1 MALRRSQSHGKMGY
15 SESGSKLMLI
25 QIISSS
31 DKNTLWWMD
40 EQLKMA
46 RLAAF
51 ILILSMLMV
60 PVTSLPCPRQCTC
73 PQATEVHCTFRSLL
87 AVPAGISRRVERMNL
102 GFNTIHHVTQTSLA
116 GLRKLELLMMHGND
130 LYHIPNGAFRDLMS
144 LQMLK
149 MSYNKLKEINRHTL
163 QGLWSLT
170 RLHLDHNRLEFI
182 HPDTFQG
189 LTSLRLLQLEGNRL
203 QQLHPS
209 TFSTFSM
216 MGHFHVST
224 LRHLYLSENRLT
236 SLPQKLL
243 GGMPQLE
250 NLFLHGNPWTC
261 DCRMKWF
268 ADWEKNSPGVLKC
281 KKDRAYPG
289 GQLCFICYSPKN
301 LRMKEVLGLDTL
313 VCSSPVITSPDRP
326 TTQEDTE
333 TEVMTLEEFKGS
345 FGNITLGL
353 TDEHGNK
360 VDLECSIGEPRRESS
375 KVSWEQVNPLQLAY
389 NVSISVDLECPINRD
404 NYERLWRLIAYY
416 SDTPAHLQREIMLTK
431 EPVPSYRYRQDLE
444 RDALYY
450 TGVKANMVAQP
461 SWLMQSSVDLQLNRP
476 QSTGK
481 SVKLILSTHLTQTVE
496 PELER
501 RHRRTWVMIENT
513 NTTRTVLS
521 VVVGSP
527 AVMDCNVL
535 SSGDTVVRWMLPDG
549 TQLEA
554 PYSSPDNRVSV
565 LSTGRLD
572 IKAVG
577 HSDSGIYYCI
587 AQVSDD
593 LTVLPFRLTVE
604 ESSSPP
610 PLGGDEMAPTLVE
623 GFTGV
628 PLTLNCVVSGSP
640 DPEINWILPDSNI
653 VSHRANSSRALV
665 YSNGTLRVPESRLT
679 DSGYYKCVAMNQ
691 HGVYSLA
698 TKVTLTRQLG
708 AEIRP
713 LRRMRPQ
720 SASGV
725 NTRVKAPMEDTEEA
739 SGDDEDTQEEVPS
752 SPSSSSFSSSSSP
765 SRVELMK
772 RRRGQSSSRGGG
784 HPFRNT
790 WRRPAVPRKPTT
802 TGTKDKDKKNTVE
815 MRRRINVANK
825 NIDPEKWADILAKIR
840 DKKGQ
845 GNTNITPSSTHLT
858 TRKKQES
865 TTTASAKQTQSPDNI
880 EGSTD
885 NLHEEEEEELYT
897 PTTIPHISTR
907 HTTYT
912 TDSDV
917 DTATNHA
924 LFTQP
929 VTEPV
934 TSVPQQLS
942 NTVTHTETEGRHTV
956 THTHSQTLG
965 QLHVN
970 VWTSSSHNDSL
981 QGENQSTTTTALTTD
996 VDAVTDV
1003 DAESDISPTSED
1015 NQGPKDANGPSV
1027 VNSFNEGSDAYL
1039 DRAELDP
1046 SLATTTVRGYSESET
1061 ERDEFDHSL
1070 TETQSTTAK
1079 PDTHTQLKQHTRSNI
1094 THLPLSAPSPTAELT
1109 SAVYIRKETPG
1120 EVATRLRNQ
1129 NSRRRN
1135 GGGGRRRRP
1144 NTGRKKPKPN
1154 NPLRSDFTTTATPKD
1169 TLPTTTK
1176 ATTATWTKIEAFDK
1190 AKSMTDRF
1198 NTAVP
1203 STGSQATSSGRV
1215 SHEENTV
1222 VSLYEDR
1229 IDPSVKP
1236 TTRAETKDTLSP
1248 HAKPLFGST
1257 TAPPASSTASLTE
1270 TYKQTSQSSHHRAAP
1285 ERASQTPNTP
1295 SPVPE
1300 HSVVHTTAS
1309 QGTFTSV
1316 PLPAVKPT
1324 ETTQRGGS
1332 ATVDL
1337 HPVPSPDKYP
1347 ENRNTRPGVPADG
1360 QLNTPDYRYTTGTT
1374 EVKKAP
1380 VKEIDS
1386 VSPSIRHEITRA
1398 HGTTHAPGASTKE
1411 SFHEEA
1417 RVSTTERLV
1426 TSESS
1431 YRGSGPDKTDAI
1443 KPRTTF
1449 DGHYNIREST
1459 STTGK
1464 DQTPVENDAV
1474 SVAATTTKYV
1484 TPTMSPVTSTSVRT
1498 SIVFPSR
1505 VRPQI
1510 PVLNTPST
1518 RVRTQPSSRTVE
1530 APSNSNHIPDSHRE
1544 RVLISQPDQRNNPIL
1559 NRGDSILNTRSDPNR
1574 QPPPADSHTT
1584 TKLES
1589 TDIKPDGVKPTT
1601 TEPRTPHRTVTNTN
1615 TQMVRQT
1622 TITTTLSTTTKS
1634 FSQTSSVS
1642 SSRPQS
1648 PSGGGQR
1655 TETPTQTQGLSG
1667 GVSGGGQRPPVVAGP
1682 VVRGKPRITNV
1693 DVRTVT
1699 VNAEMDA
1706 QLPCVTV
1713 GEPKPFLSWTR
1724 VSTGATIAQ
1733 NTRVQRFEVHPN
1745 GTFIIRNSQP
1755 QDRGQYLCMVQNQYG
1770 VDKMVVSLMVL
1781 AQHPRVLQPRYRDAT
1796 VYHGDDIDLECQVQ
1810 GHPMPRVTWVLPDR
1824 VHLTAPPAPGPAS
1837 PASGPQ
1843 PGPQSGPKHVELLSN
1858 GTLRITQAS
1867 YTDRG
1872 IYKCIG
1878 SSVAGADTVS
1888 VRLHVAAL
1896 PPVIQQPRYENMSL
1910 PEGSTAY
1917 IHCTAKGAPTP
1928 VMRWTTPDGVQLLT
1942 SQFVNGRNFFVFPNG
1957 TLYVRGLGQGDAGRY
1972 ECVASNAVGAS
1983 RRTSVLTV
1991 LRLPSSTKA
2000 RITSSSPQRSDVVYG
2015 GLLRL
2020 NCIATGT
2027 PEPRIIWR
2035 TPSKK
2040 LVDSQYSF
2048 DPRIKVFTNGS
2059 LAIQAT
2065 TEKDDGDYLCV
2076 ARNKMGDDYMLLRVN
2091 VLTKPAKIE
2100 QKQLLASQK
2109 VMYGGDLKVDC
2120 VASGLPNPEIRWAL
2134 PDGTMINTLKQMDSS
2149 VRGGRT
2155 RRYVVFDNGTLYA
2168 NDVGMREE
2176 GDYTCYAE
2184 NQIGKD
2190 EMKVHVKVV
2199 ADPPIIRD
2207 KTQSPEVVR
2216 VLYGE
2221 AVSLKCSAKGEPTPV
2236 ITWLS
2241 PTNRAIASSPTK
2253 YQVHNDGTLVVRKAQ
2268 RFDAGNYTCIARNSA
2283 GQDRKVTRVEVLVT
2297 PPTINGLRGMVN
2309 TIRVTAIRDQR
2320 TMLACEAVGTPI
2332 PRVMWVLPENVI
2344 LPVPYYGSRMT
2355 VHRNGTLDIR
2365 SPKGTDSAQLACI
2378 AHNEGG
2384 EARLIVHL
2392 EVRGMVERPQLRGP
2406 KTESLS
2412 LTVGS
2417 TMTLNCSFEGG
2428 PAPPTVTW
2436 ILPNGSPLMRGA
2448 QFSKFFHR
2456 PDGSLVITNP
2466 SVSESGMYRCLARNV
2481 AGLVERTIT
2490 LAPERKPEINN
2501 RYNSPISIM
2510 NGESLQLHC
2519 LSTGDPLRLTWTLP
2533 SGVVLGRPQR
2543 AGRYAVLANGTLA
2556 IQQVSVYDR
2565 GSYVCRAANEYGSA
2579 LLSVPVIVIAY
2590 LPRITNGPPP
2600 VMYARRGVAVQLNC
2614 VATGIPRAEI
2624 AWETPDRARLAVSA
2638 QPRLFGNKYLHPQ
2651 GSLIIQNPTQRDQGS
2666 YKCTARNV
2674 IGVDTKATY
2683 LHVF

>member
-1 MALRRSQSHGKMGY
+1 
-15 SESGSKLMLI
+15 
-25 QIISSS
+25 
-31 DKNTLWWMD
+31 MD
-40 EQLKMA
+40 AQLKMD
-46 RLAAF
+46 RSAAF
-51 ILILSMLMV
+51 ILILSVLMV
-60 PVTSLPCPRQCTC
+60 PVTSIPCPRKCTC

-87 AVPAGISRRVERMNL
+87 AVPAGIPRQVERMNL
-102 GFNTIHHVTQTSLA
+102 GFNTINHVTQTSLA

-130 LYHIPNGAFRDLMS
+130 LHNIPNGAFKDLMS

-224 LRHLYLSENRLT
+224 LRHLYLSENSLT

-268 ADWEKNSPGVLKC
+268 PDWDKNSPGVLKC

-289 GQLCFICYSPKN
+289 GQLCLMCYSPKN

-313 VCSSPVITSPDRP
+313 GCSSPVITSPDQP
-326 TTQEDTE
+326 TSPEDTE
-333 TEVMTLEEFKGS
+333 TEVMTLEEFKGP

-360 VDLECSIGEPRRESS
+360 VDLECSVGEPRRELC
-375 KVSWEQVNPLQLAY
+375 KVSWEQVNPLQLAS

-404 NYERLWRLIAYY
+404 NYERLWKLIAYY

-481 SVKLILSTHLTQTVE
+481 SVKLILSTHLTQIVE

-501 RHRRTWVMIENT
+501 RQRRTWVMIENT
-513 NTTRTVLS
+513 NTTRTALS

-535 SSGDTVVRWMLPDG
+535 SSGDTAVRWMLPDG

-554 PYSSPDNRVSV
+554 PYSNPDNRVSV
-565 LSTGRLD
+565 SSTGRLD

-593 LTVLPFRLTVE
+593 LSVLPFRLTVE

-610 PLGGDEMAPTLVE
+610 PLGGDETAPTLVE

-708 AEIRP
+708 AEMRP

-725 NTRVKAPMEDTEEA
+725 NTRVKAPMEATEEA
-739 SGDDEDTQEEVPS
+739 SGDNEDAQEEVPS
-752 SPSSSSFSSSSSP
+752 SSSSSPP
-765 SRVELMK
+765 SRVELMN
-772 RRRGQSSSRGGG
+772 RRRGQGSNRGGG

-790 WRRPAVPRKPTT
+790 WRRPAAPRKPTT
-802 TGTKDKDKKNTVE
+802 TGTNDEGKKNTVE
-815 MRRRINVANK
+815 TRRRINVANK

-840 DKKGQ
+840 DKNGQ
-845 GNTNITPSSTHLT
+845 GNIIITPSSTHLT
-858 TRKKQES
+858 TKKNQES
-865 TTTASAKQTQSPDNI
+865 TTTASAKQTESPGNI
-880 EGSTD
+880 EGSID
-885 NLHEEEEEELYT
+885 DLHEEEEKELYT
-897 PTTIPHISTR
+897 PTVIPHTPTQ

-912 TDSDV
+912 TDSDA
-917 DTATNHA
+917 DRGTNHA
-924 LFTQP
+924 RFTQ
-929 VTEPV
+929 PV
-934 TSVPQQLS
+934 TSVPQQPS
-942 NTVTHTETEGRHTV
+942 NTVTHTKTPGRHTV
-956 THTHSQTLG
+956 TPTHSQILG
-965 QLHVN
+965 QLRVN
-970 VWTSSSHNDSL
+970 VWTSSSYHGSL
-981 QGENQSTTTTALTTD
+981 QGENQSTTPTASATD
-996 VDAVTDV
+996 GEAVT
-1003 DAESDISPTSED
+1003 ESDISPTSED
-1015 NQGPKDANGPSV
+1015 NQGAEDANGPSV
-1027 VNSFNEGSDAYL
+1027 FNSYNEGGDAYS
-1039 DRAELDP
+1039 DRAGLDP
-1046 SLATTTVRGYSESET
+1046 SLTTTAVRGYSESET
-1061 ERDEFDHSL
+1061 ESDEFDHSL
-1070 TETQSTTAK
+1070 TETRRTTAELE
-1079 PDTHTQLKQHTRSNI
+1079 TRTQLKQHATSNI
-1094 THLPLSAPSPTAELT
+1094 THLPLPAPSPTAELT

-1154 NPLRSDFTTTATPKD
+1154 NPLRSDFTTAATPKD
-1169 TLPTTTK
+1169 ALPTTTK

-1215 SHEENTV
+1215 SHEENTG
-1222 VSLYEDR
+1222 VSLYQDR
-1229 IDPSVKP
+1229 SDPSVKP
-1236 TTRAETKDTLSP
+1236 TTRKGTLSP
-1248 HAKPLFGST
+1248 HAKPLFRST
-1257 TAPPASSTASLTE
+1257 TAPPASPTTSLTE
-1270 TYKQTSQSSHHRAAP
+1270 TYKQSSQSSHHRTAT
-1285 ERASQTPNTP
+1285 ERASQTPNTQ

-1300 HSVVHTTAS
+1300 HSDVHTTAS
-1309 QGTFTSV
+1309 QGKFTST

-1337 HPVPSPDKYP
+1337 HPVPSPDKSP
-1347 ENRNTRPGVPADG
+1347 ENRNTRPGVLPDG
-1360 QLNTPDYRYTTGTT
+1360 QPNTPDNRYTEGTT
-1374 EVKKAP
+1374 EVKKVP

-1411 SFHEEA
+1411 PFNEEAEHEKA
-1417 RVSTTERLV
+1417 RVSTTEMPV

-1431 YRGSGPDKTDAI
+1431 YRGSDPSETVTV
-1443 KPRTTF
+1443 KPGTTF
-1449 DGHYNIREST
+1449 DGHYNVREST
-1459 STTGK
+1459 SATGK
-1464 DQTPVENDAV
+1464 DRTPLENVAV
-1474 SVAATTTKYV
+1474 SVAATTTKGV
-1484 TPTMSPVTSTSVRT
+1484 TPTMSPVTSTSVRA
-1498 SIVFPSR
+1498 SVVFPSR
-1505 VRPQI
+1505 VKPQI

-1530 APSNSNHIPDSHRE
+1530 VPSNSNHIPDSHRE

-1559 NRGDSILNTRSDPNR
+1559 NRGDSILITRSDPDR

-1589 TDIKPDGVKPTT
+1589 TDIKPDPVTGVKPTT
-1601 TEPRTPHRTVTNTN
+1601 TEPRTPHRHRTVTNAN
-1615 TQMVRQT
+1615 TQMVKQT
-1622 TITTTLSTTTKS
+1622 TTTTTLTPTTTMS
-1634 FSQTSSVS
+1634 LSQTSLVS
-1642 SSRPQS
+1642 SSKPQS
-1648 PSGGGQR
+1648 PSSGGQR

-1667 GVSGGGQRPPVVAGP
+1667 GVSGGGQRPSVAGP
-1682 VVRGKPRITNV
+1682 AVRGKPRITNV
-1693 DVRTVT
+1693 DVQTVT

-1706 QLPCVTV
+1706 QLPCVAV

-1724 VSTGATIAQ
+1724 VSTGATVAQ

-1796 VYHGDDIDLECQVQ
+1796 VYHGDGIDLECQVQ

-1824 VHLTAPPAPGPAS
+1824 VHLTAPPAPGPAN
-1837 PASGPQ
+1837 PASGLQ
-1843 PGPQSGPKHVELLSN
+1843 PGPQSGPKRVDLLGN

-1896 PPVIQQPRYENMSL
+1896 APVIQQPRYENVSL

-1928 VMRWTTPDGVQLLT
+1928 IIRWTTPDGVQLLT
-1942 SQFVNGRNFFVFPNG
+1942 SQFVNGRHFFVFPNG
-1957 TLYVRGLGQGDAGRY
+1957 TLYIRGLGKGDAGIY

-1991 LRLPSSTKA
+1991 LRLPSSTEA
-2000 RITSSSPQRSDVVYG
+2000 RITSSSPQRTDVVYG

-2020 NCIATGT
+2020 DCIATGK
-2027 PEPRIIWR
+2027 PEPRIVWR

-2059 LAIQAT
+2059 LAIQAM

-2076 ARNKMGDDYMLLRVN
+2076 ARNKMGDDYMLLRVS

-2134 PDGTMINTLKQMDSS
+2134 PDGTMINTLKQTDSRA
-2149 VRGGRT
+2149 RGGRT

-2207 KTQSPEVVR
+2207 KTQSPEVIR

-2221 AVSLKCSAKGEPTPV
+2221 TVSLKCSAKGEPTPV

-2241 PTNRAIASSPTK
+2241 PTNRAIASSPAK
-2253 YQVHNDGTLVVRKAQ
+2253 YQVHNDGTLVVQKAQ
-2268 RFDAGNYTCIARNSA
+2268 RFDAGNYTCTARNSA
-2283 GQDRKVTRVEVLVT
+2283 GQDRKVTRVDVLVT

-2332 PRVMWVLPENVI
+2332 PQVMWVLPENIV
-2344 LPVPYYGSRMT
+2344 LPAPYYGSRMT

-2378 AHNEGG
+2378 ARNEGG
-2384 EARLIVHL
+2384 EARLMVHL
-2392 EVRGMVERPQLRGP
+2392 EVREMVERPQLRGP

-2436 ILPNGSPLMRGA
+2436 ILPNGSPLMSGA

-2533 SGVVLGRPQR
+2533 SGVVLGRTQR

-2556 IQQVSVYDR
+2556 IQQASVYDR
-2565 GSYVCRAANEYGSA
+2565 GSYICRAANEYGSA

-2590 LPRITNGPPP
+2590 LPRITNGSPP
-2600 VMYARRGVAVQLNC
+2600 VIYARHGVAVQLNC

-2624 AWETPDRARLAVSA
+2624 AWETPDRTRLAVSA

-2651 GSLIIQNPTQRDQGS
+2651 GSLIIQNPTQRDQGF

>member
-1 MALRRSQSHGKMGY
+1 
-15 SESGSKLMLI
+15 
-25 QIISSS
+25 
-31 DKNTLWWMD
+31 MD
-40 EQLKMA
+40 AQLKMD
-46 RLAAF
+46 RSAAF
-51 ILILSMLMV
+51 ILILSVLMV

-87 AVPAGISRRVERMNL
+87 AVPAGIPRQVERMNL
-102 GFNTIHHVTQTSLA
+102 GFNTINHVTQTSLA

-130 LYHIPNGAFRDLMS
+130 LHNIPNGAFKDLMS

-216 MGHFHVST
+216 LGHFHVST
-224 LRHLYLSENRLT
+224 LRHLYLSENSLT

-268 ADWEKNSPGVLKC
+268 PDWDKNSPGVLKC

-289 GQLCFICYSPKN
+289 GQLCLMCYSPKN

-313 VCSSPVITSPDRP
+313 GCSSPVITSPDQP
-326 TTQEDTE
+326 MTPEDTE
-333 TEVMTLEEFKGS
+333 TEVVTLEEFKGP
-345 FGNITLGL
+345 FGNMTLGL

-360 VDLECSIGEPRRESS
+360 VDLECSVGEPRKELS
-375 KVSWEQVNPLQLAY
+375 KVSWEQVNPLQLAS

-404 NYERLWRLIAYY
+404 NYERLWKLIAYY

-481 SVKLILSTHLTQTVE
+481 SVKLILSTHLTQIVE

-501 RHRRTWVMIENT
+501 RQRRTWVMIENT
-513 NTTRTVLS
+513 NTTRTSLS
-521 VVVGSP
+521 VVVGSSA
-527 AVMDCNVL
+527 AVDCNVL
-535 SSGDTVVRWMLPDG
+535 SSGDTAVRWMLPDG

-554 PYSSPDNRVSV
+554 PYSNPDNRVSV
-565 LSTGRLD
+565 SSTGRLD

-593 LTVLPFRLTVE
+593 LSVLPFRLTVA

-610 PLGGDEMAPTLVE
+610 PLGGDETAPTLVE

-708 AEIRP
+708 AEMRP

-725 NTRVKAPMEDTEEA
+725 NTRVKAPMEATEEA
-739 SGDDEDTQEEVPS
+739 SGDNEDAQEEVPS
-752 SPSSSSFSSSSSP
+752 SSSSSSSPP
-765 SRVELMK
+765 SRVELMN
-772 RRRGQSSSRGGG
+772 RRRGQGSNRGGG

-790 WRRPAVPRKPTT
+790 WRRPAAPRKPTT
-802 TGTKDKDKKNTVE
+802 TGTNDEYKKNTVE
-815 MRRRINVANK
+815 TRRRINVANK

-840 DKKGQ
+840 DKNGQ
-845 GNTNITPSSTHLT
+845 GNIIITPSSTHLT
-858 TRKKQES
+858 TKKNQES
-865 TTTASAKQTQSPDNI
+865 TTTASAKQTESPGNI
-880 EGSTD
+880 EGSID
-885 NLHEEEEEELYT
+885 DLHEEEEKELYT
-897 PTTIPHISTR
+897 PTIIPHTPTL

-912 TDSDV
+912 TDSDA
-917 DTATNHA
+917 DTGTNHA
-924 LFTQP
+924 RFTQP

-934 TSVPQQLS
+934 TSVPQQPS
-942 NTVTHTETEGRHTV
+942 NTVTHTKTPGRHTV
-956 THTHSQTLG
+956 TPTHSQILG
-965 QLHVN
+965 QLRVN
-970 VWTSSSHNDSL
+970 VWTSSSYHDSL
-981 QGENQSTTTTALTTD
+981 QGENQSTTPTASATD
-996 VDAVTDV
+996 GEAIT
-1003 DAESDISPTSED
+1003 ESDISPTSED
-1015 NQGPKDANGPSV
+1015 NQGAEDANEPSV
-1027 VNSFNEGSDAYL
+1027 FNSYNEGGD
-1039 DRAELDP
+1039 AELDP
-1046 SLATTTVRGYSESET
+1046 SLTTTAVRGYSESET
-1061 ERDEFDHSL
+1061 ESDEFDRSL
-1070 TETQSTTAK
+1070 TETWSTTAK
-1079 PDTHTQLKQHTRSNI
+1079 LETRTRLKQHATSNI
-1094 THLPLSAPSPTAELT
+1094 THLPLTAPSPTAELT
-1109 SAVYIRKETPG
+1109 SAVYMTKETPG
-1120 EVATRLRNQ
+1120 ELATRLRTQ
-1129 NSRRRN
+1129 NPRRR
-1135 GGGGRRRRP
+1135 GGGRRRRP
-1144 NTGRKKPKPN
+1144 NMGRKKPKPN
-1154 NPLRSDFTTTATPKD
+1154 SPLRSDFTTAATPKD
-1169 TLPTTTK
+1169 ALPTTTK
-1176 ATTATWTKIEAFDK
+1176 ANTATWTKIEAFDK

-1198 NTAVP
+1198 ITAVP
-1203 STGSQATSSGRV
+1203 STGSQTTSSGQV
-1215 SHEENTV
+1215 SHEENTG
-1222 VSLYEDR
+1222 VSLYQDR
-1229 IDPSVKP
+1229 SDPSVKP
-1236 TTRAETKDTLSP
+1236 TTRKGTLSP
-1248 HAKPLFGST
+1248 HDKPLFRSK
-1257 TAPPASSTASLTE
+1257 TAPLASPTTSSTE
-1270 TYKQTSQSSHHRAAP
+1270 TYKQTSQSSHHRTAP
-1285 ERASQTPNTP
+1285 ERASQTPNTQ

-1300 HSVVHTTAS
+1300 QSDVHMTAS
-1309 QGTFTSV
+1309 QGTCTSV

-1332 ATVDL
+1332 ATADL
-1337 HPVPSPDKYP
+1337 HPVPSPDKSP
-1347 ENRNTRPGVPADG
+1347 ENRNTRPGVLPDG
-1360 QLNTPDYRYTTGTT
+1360 QPNTPDNRYTEDTT
-1374 EVKKAP
+1374 EVKKVP

-1386 VSPSIRHEITRA
+1386 VSPSIWHEITSA

-1411 SFHEEA
+1411 PFHVEAGHEKA
-1417 RVSTTERLV
+1417 RVSTTEMPV

-1431 YRGSGPDKTDAI
+1431 YRGSDPSKTVTV
-1443 KPRTTF
+1443 KPGTTF
-1449 DGHYNIREST
+1449 DGHYNVREST
-1459 STTGK
+1459 SATGK
-1464 DQTPVENDAV
+1464 DRTPLENVAV
-1474 SVAATTTKYV
+1474 SVASTTTKGI
-1484 TPTMSPVTSTSVRT
+1484 TPNMSPVTSTSVRT
-1498 SIVFPSR
+1498 SVVFPSR
-1505 VRPQI
+1505 VKPQI
-1510 PVLNTPST
+1510 PVQNTPST
-1518 RVRTQPSSRTVE
+1518 RVRTPPSSRTVE
-1530 APSNSNHIPDSHRE
+1530 VPSNSNHIPDSHRE

-1559 NRGDSILNTRSDPNR
+1559 NRGDSILITRSDPNR
-1574 QPPPADSHTT
+1574 QPPPAESHTT

-1589 TDIKPDGVKPTT
+1589 TDIKPDPVTGVKPTT
-1601 TEPRTPHRTVTNTN
+1601 TEPRTPHRHRTVTNAN
-1615 TQMVRQT
+1615 TQMVKQT
-1622 TITTTLSTTTKS
+1622 TTTTTLTPTTTMS
-1634 FSQTSSVS
+1634 VSQTSFVS
-1642 SSRPQS
+1642 WSKPQNPSS
-1648 PSGGGQR
+1648 GGQR

-1667 GVSGGGQRPPVVAGP
+1667 GVSGGGQRPSVADP
-1682 VVRGKPRITNV
+1682 AVRGKPRITNV
-1693 DVRTVT
+1693 DVQTVT

-1706 QLPCVTV
+1706 QLPCVAV
-1713 GEPKPFLSWTR
+1713 GEPRPFLSWTR
-1724 VSTGATIAQ
+1724 VSTGATVAQ

-1796 VYHGDDIDLECQVQ
+1796 VYHGDGIDLECQVQ

-1824 VHLTAPPAPGPAS
+1824 VHLTAPPAPGPAN

-1843 PGPQSGPKHVELLSN
+1843 AGPQSGPKRVDLLGN

-1896 PPVIQQPRYENMSL
+1896 APVIQQPRYENVSL
-1910 PEGSTAY
+1910 PEGRTAY

-1928 VMRWTTPDGVQLLT
+1928 IIRWTTPDGVQLLT
-1942 SQFVNGRNFFVFPNG
+1942 SQFVNGRHFFVFPNG
-1957 TLYVRGLGQGDAGRY
+1957 TLYIRGLGKGDAGRY

-1991 LRLPSSTKA
+1991 LRLPSSTEA
-2000 RITSSSPQRSDVVYG
+2000 RITSSSPQRTDVVYG

-2020 NCIATGT
+2020 DCIATGK
-2027 PEPRIIWR
+2027 PEPRIVWR

-2059 LAIQAT
+2059 LAIQAM

-2076 ARNKMGDDYMLLRVN
+2076 ARNKMGDDYMLLRVS

-2134 PDGTMINTLKQMDSS
+2134 PDGTMINTLKQTDSR

-2199 ADPPIIRD
+2199 ADPRIIRD

-2221 AVSLKCSAKGEPTPV
+2221 TVSLKCSAKGEPTPV

-2241 PTNRAIASSPTK
+2241 PTNRAIASSPAK
-2253 YQVHNDGTLVVRKAQ
+2253 YQVHNDGTLVVQKAQ
-2268 RFDAGNYTCIARNSA
+2268 HFDAGNYTCTARNSA
-2283 GQDRKVTRVEVLVT
+2283 GQDRKVTRVDVLVT

-2332 PRVMWVLPENVI
+2332 PQVMWVLPENIV
-2344 LPVPYYGSRMT
+2344 LPAPYYGSRMT

-2378 AHNEGG
+2378 ARNEGG
-2384 EARLIVHL
+2384 EARLMVHL
-2392 EVRGMVERPQLRGP
+2392 EIREMVERPQLRGP

-2436 ILPNGSPLMRGA
+2436 ILPNGSPLVRGA

-2466 SVSESGMYRCLARNV
+2466 SVSESGMYRCLVRNV
-2481 AGLVERTIT
+2481 TGLVERTIT

-2519 LSTGDPLRLTWTLP
+2519 LSTGDPVRLTWTLP
-2533 SGVVLGRPQR
+2533 SGVVLGRTQR
-2543 AGRYAVLANGTLA
+2543 AGRYAVLANGTLS
-2556 IQQVSVYDR
+2556 IQQASVYDR

-2590 LPRITNGPPP
+2590 LPRITNGSPP
-2600 VMYARRGVAVQLNC
+2600 VIYARHGVAVQLNC
-2614 VATGIPRAEI
+2614 IATGIPRAEI
-2624 AWETPDRARLAVSA
+2624 AWETPDRTRLAVSA

-2651 GSLIIQNPTQRDQGS
+2651 GSLIIQNPTQRDQGF

>member
-1 MALRRSQSHGKMGY
+1 MGY
-15 SESGSKLMLI
+15 SESGSKLRLI

-31 DKNTLWWMD
+31 DRNTLSWMD
-40 EQLKMA
+40 AQLKMA
-46 RLAAF
+46 RPAAF

-130 LYHIPNGAFRDLMS
+130 LYNIPNGAFRDLMS

-289 GQLCFICYSPKN
+289 GQLCFMCYSPKN

-501 RHRRTWVMIENT
+501 RQRRTWVMIENT

-535 SSGDTVVRWMLPDG
+535 SSGDTAVRWMLPDG

-572 IKAVG
+572 LKAVG

-587 AQVSDD
+587 AQVSGD
-593 LTVLPFRLTVE
+593 LTVLPFRLMVE

-679 DSGYYKCVAMNQ
+679 DSGYYKCLAMNQ

-698 TKVTLTRQLG
+698 TKVALTRQLG

-752 SPSSSSFSSSSSP
+752 SPSSSSP

-840 DKKGQ
+840 TKNGQ

-865 TTTASAKQTQSPDNI
+865 TTTASAKQTQSPENI

-942 NTVTHTETEGRHTV
+942 NTVTHTETQGRHTV
-956 THTHSQTLG
+956 THTHSQTRG

-981 QGENQSTTTTALTTD
+981 QGENKSTTTTALTTD

-1015 NQGPKDANGPSV
+1015 NQGPKDANGASV

-1070 TETQSTTAK
+1070 TETQSTTAT

-1094 THLPLSAPSPTAELT
+1094 THLPLSAPSPTTELT
-1109 SAVYIRKETPG
+1109 SAVYMRKETPG
-1120 EVATRLRNQ
+1120 EVATRLRTQ
-1129 NSRRRN
+1129 NPRRRN

-1154 NPLRSDFTTTATPKD
+1154 NPLRSDFTTVATPKD
-1169 TLPTTTK
+1169 ALPTTTK

-1236 TTRAETKDTLSP
+1236 TTRSETKDTLSP

-1257 TAPPASSTASLTE
+1257 TAPPASPTASLTE

-1285 ERASQTPNTP
+1285 ERASQTPKTP

-1300 HSVVHTTAS
+1300 HWVVHTTAS
-1309 QGTFTSV
+1309 QGNITSI

-1324 ETTQRGGS
+1324 ETTQRGGR

-1337 HPVPSPDKYP
+1337 HPVPSPDKSP

-1398 HGTTHAPGASTKE
+1398 HGTTHPPGASTKE
-1411 SFHEEA
+1411 SFHEEAEHEEA

-1464 DQTPVENDAV
+1464 DQTPVENVAV
-1474 SVAATTTKYV
+1474 SVAATTTKDV

-1559 NRGDSILNTRSDPNR
+1559 NRGDSILITRSDPNR

-1589 TDIKPDGVKPTT
+1589 TDIKPDPVTGVKPTT
-1601 TEPRTPHRTVTNTN
+1601 TEPRTPHRTVTNT
-1615 TQMVRQT
+1615 QMVRQT
-1622 TITTTLSTTTKS
+1622 TITTTLASTTTKS
-1634 FSQTSSVS
+1634 FSQTLSVS

-1667 GVSGGGQRPPVVAGP
+1667 GVLGGGQRPPVAGP
-1682 VVRGKPRITNV
+1682 VVRGKPLITNV

-1706 QLPCVTV
+1706 QLPCVAV

-1796 VYHGDDIDLECQVQ
+1796 VYHGDGIDLECQVQ
-1810 GHPMPRVTWVLPDR
+1810 GHPMSRVTWVLPDR
-1824 VHLTAPPAPGPAS
+1824 VHLAAPPAPGPAS

-1983 RRTSVLTV
+1983 RRTSILTV
-1991 LRLPSSTKA
+1991 LRLPPSTKA

-2020 NCIATGT
+2020 DCIATGK

-2134 PDGTMINTLKQMDSS
+2134 PDGTMINTLKQTDSS

-2207 KTQSPEVVR
+2207 KTQRPEVIR

-2221 AVSLKCSAKGEPTPV
+2221 TVSLKCSGKGEPTPV

-2253 YQVHNDGTLVVRKAQ
+2253 YQVHNDGTLVVKKAQ
-2268 RFDAGNYTCIARNSA
+2268 RFDAGNYTCTARNSA
-2283 GQDRKVTRVEVLVT
+2283 GQDRKVTRVEVLVM
-2297 PPTINGLRGMVN
+2297 PPTINGLRGMIN

-2436 ILPNGSPLMRGA
+2436 ILPNGSPLMKGA

-2556 IQQVSVYDR
+2556 IQQATVYDR